1 MCDSAPDGRKAEEN
15 LIAAAKLLEQ
25 RKSQP
30 PPAVM
35 PKLEEQ
41 VEQEAVV
48 ESVEPIPKPEEE
60 PVSEP
65 DEGPVSE
72 PEEEPVSEP
81 EEESSG
87 EETVSDHV
95 FRSWNFLNHNFAR
108 YSV

>member
-48 ESVEPIPKPEEE
+48 ESVEPAPKPEEE
-60 PVSEP
+60 PVP
-65 DEGPVSE
+65 E